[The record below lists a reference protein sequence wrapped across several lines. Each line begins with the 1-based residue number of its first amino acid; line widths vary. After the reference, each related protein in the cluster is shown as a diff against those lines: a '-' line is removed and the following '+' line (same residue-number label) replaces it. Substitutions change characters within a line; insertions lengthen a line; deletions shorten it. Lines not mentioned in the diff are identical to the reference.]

1 MFLLNH
7 SQAYFFFPAP
17 AAASQAAAVI
27 GCAAARD
34 MHREPGSFSL
44 D

>member
-1 MFLLNH
+1 MLNIH
-7 SQAYFFFPAP
+7 RNQTDLSFPAP

-27 GCAAARD
+27 GCAAASD
-34 MHREPGSFSL
+34 IHREPGSFSM